1 MSWKEFFL
9 QILDWCGQQATL
21 IVAIVGF
28 ITSLIIARLNSRL
41 ALENDLFKKWVEVHE
56 KSIRQLWK
64 TIETYDACIK
74 GLKLVANGQAVEMQR
89 AFLVASL
96 QQLIG
101 IEKDDDDLFGAIL
114 FSTDGLTYD
123 NRELLSKMIRLS
135 AKMNGCAAHTKAEDG
150 YTLDCNDEIQQFAI
164 TMEQRQKF
172 LIHIYNLWSQR
183 FQQHPRV
190 KKWIDKGV

>member
-1 MSWKEFFL
+1 ML
-9 QILDWCGQQATL
+9 
-21 IVAIVGF
+21 
-28 ITSLIIARLNSRL
+28 
-41 ALENDLFKKWVEVHE
+41 KKWIEVHE

-74 GLKLVANGQAVEMQR
+74 GLKLVANGQTVETQL

-96 QQLIG
+96 QRLVE

-135 AKMNGCAAHTKAEDG
+135 AKINECAAHTKAGEE
-150 YTLDCNDEIQQFAI
+150 YTLDCNDEIQQLAI

-172 LIHIYNLWSQR
+172 LIRVYNLWCQR
-183 FQQHPRV
+183 FKLHPRV